1 MHLNTIAGRTYNDLM
16 QYPVFPWVLADYQ
29 SEVRPH
35 TLTSLSW
42 TFILWG
48 ARVIKVYNFDLFL
61 SSIDPQSVE
70 SCNFPWPVEAN
81 GSSDREKET
90 DVHPEIWRS
99 REHWGGRYVFQIFT
113 SLFFFSFA
121 VYCYFY
127 STHFYSVGVL
137 SAQCHYCTHYSS
149 AIIVASFLVRM
160 EPFSHTFQALQVRP
174 LALEVVGW
182 WIKENRNPF
191 LNVQT

>member
-48 ARVIKVYNFDLFL
+48 ARVIKVYNFDFFL
-61 SSIDPQSVE
+61 SLIDPQSVE
-70 SCNFPWPVEAN
+70 SCNFPRPVEAN

-113 SLFFFSFA
+113 SLFFFFCCLLLFLFNALLLCRSLVGTMPLLYPLLLSHHRSLLPGQDGALFTHLPGTA
-121 VYCYFY
+121 GEAF
-127 STHFYSVGVL
+127 STWS
-137 SAQCHYCTHYSS
+137 
-149 AIIVASFLVRM
+149 
-160 EPFSHTFQALQVRP
+160 
-174 LALEVVGW
+174 GW
-182 WIKENRNPF
+182 MMDQRKSKPF